1 MSIFNIDI
9 SYKNILSKRRERK
22 ISISSIIISIR
33 ERIIRQSTM
42 NYKEIEQRNIDA
54 FSSALLTRIKK
65 ICKKE
70 KTTLSEW
77 AINSGV
83 TPSTLYDFRNKK
95 TISLGVITLKK
106 LCDSIK
112 MPLSKFFDSTLFDS
126 INFDE

>member
-1 MSIFNIDI
+1 
-9 SYKNILSKRRERK
+9 
-22 ISISSIIISIR
+22 
-33 ERIIRQSTM
+33 M
-42 NYKEIEQRNIDA
+42 NYKEIQQRNIEA
-54 FSSALLTRIKK
+54 FSSALITRLEEICTQEK
-65 ICKKE
+65 I
-70 KTTLSEW
+70 TLSER

>member
-54 FSSALLTRIKK
+54 LAQH
-65 ICKKE
+65 C
-70 KTTLSEW
+70 
-77 AINSGV
+77 
-83 TPSTLYDFRNKK
+83 
-95 TISLGVITLKK
+95 
-106 LCDSIK
+106 
-112 MPLSKFFDSTLFDS
+112 
-126 INFDE
+126 

>member
-54 FSSALLTRIKK
+54 FSSALLTRIKE

-83 TPSTLYDFRNKK
+83 TPVSYTHLVQR
-95 TISLGVITLKK
+95 
-106 LCDSIK
+106 
-112 MPLSKFFDSTLFDS
+112 
-126 INFDE
+126 

>member
-54 FSSALLTRIKK
+54 FSSALLTRIKE

>member
-1 MSIFNIDI
+1 
-9 SYKNILSKRRERK
+9 
-22 ISISSIIISIR
+22 
-33 ERIIRQSTM
+33 M
-42 NYKEIEQRNIDA
+42 NYREIQQRNIEA
-54 FSSALLTRIKK
+54 FSSALITRLEEICTQEK
-65 ICKKE
+65 I
-70 KTTLSEW
+70 TLSEW